1 MTPQQALE
9 RAEEI
14 GAEPCYRNQL
24 ARQVYQAGRRDAE
37 ADMARRWAQAA
48 GQVTRGVFH
57 AGLEERRWGPG
68 GRARFADPRPGHFPG
83 RGARPQARPAT
94 EREETG

>member
-14 GAEPCYRNQL
+14 GAAPRYRNQL
-24 ARQVYQAGRRDAE
+24 ARQLDRSGPHDAE

-48 GQVTRGVFH
+48 SQVTRGVPH
-57 AGLEERRWGPG
+57 AELEERRGG
-68 GRARFADPRPGHFPG
+68 ADGRARFADPRPGHFPG
-83 RGARPQARPAT
+83 RGARPQAGPET
-94 EREETG
+94 ERDAA